1 MRISDWSSD
10 VCSSDLVPTL
20 PTNAACPRASS
31 MPTHSSPMRTPPDP
45 VGDLLDSARLVT
57 KSWQGRTAKARFQA
71 LLALESAGPPARAG
85 RDEYNPLRLIRAR
98 GPAIYSPASRFLLF
112 SDDYAARLSFSGLF
126 DNMKIQWVSGLK
138 QSTRLLLGASIVSL
152 AGLWVEYWDTTDRIF
167 LYGMNYLKSKG
178 FEKLTMPSTPT

>member
-1 MRISDWSSD
+1 
-10 VCSSDLVPTL
+10 
-20 PTNAACPRASS
+20 
-31 MPTHSSPMRTPPDP
+31 MRTPPDP

-98 GPAIYSPASRFLLF
+98 GPAIYSPASRFLIF

-126 DNMKIQWVSGLK
+126 DNMKIHWRSEEHKSELQSIMRISYAVFCLK
-138 QSTRLLLGASIVSL
+138 KK
-152 AGLWVEYWDTTDRIF
+152 
-167 LYGMNYLKSKG
+167 MKKN
-178 FEKLTMPSTPT
+178 